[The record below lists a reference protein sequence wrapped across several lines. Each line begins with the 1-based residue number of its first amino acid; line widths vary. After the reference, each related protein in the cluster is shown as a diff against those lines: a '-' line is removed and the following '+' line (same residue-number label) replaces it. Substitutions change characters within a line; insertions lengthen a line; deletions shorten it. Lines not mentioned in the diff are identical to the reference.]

1 MQEEKV
7 VEFISA
13 AHKDIEG
20 WFFPLD
26 QIAFFELFIL
36 LKHLGIDGDVCEV
49 GVYRGK
55 SLTLLSVLKNAGEKL
70 YGFDLFVDD
79 DENITKENL
88 REFGSDDDVALIKGL
103 TSELSRQKLENLVP
117 SPLRFLHID
126 AGHEYF
132 EVLEQLRLFTP
143 LMRHQGI
150 ISMDDYQDRE
160 FPGIEAAVLDFSEQD
175 RPRRFVPFLAGGNKL
190 FLCSPTFA
198 PTFQNFLL
206 QRPNF
211 KDKCRLSRV
220 RDFNVLIL
228 QSKLPV
234 PSAAIAAQ
242 LQADF
247 PHWPD
252 DMQGIDQKSE
262 QYSQL
267 RFGSGIRA

>member
-36 LKHLGIDGDVCEV
+36 IKHLGIDGDVFEV

-160 FPGIEAAVLDFSEQD
+160 FRVSKGCLDFSEQD
-175 RPRRFVPFLAGGNKL
+175 RPRRFVPFLAGEIS
-190 FLCSPTFA
+190 FLCPHF
-198 PTFQNFLL
+198 
-206 QRPNF
+206 
-211 KDKCRLSRV
+211 CRHSRIFC
-220 RDFNVLIL
+220 RSAQTSRTNADCPGSETLIL
-228 QSKLPV
+228 IPV
-234 PSAAIAAQ
+234 RCPPSAIAA
-242 LQADF
+242 A
-247 PHWPD
+247 
-252 DMQGIDQKSE
+252 S
-262 QYSQL
+262 S
-267 RFGSGIRA
+267 